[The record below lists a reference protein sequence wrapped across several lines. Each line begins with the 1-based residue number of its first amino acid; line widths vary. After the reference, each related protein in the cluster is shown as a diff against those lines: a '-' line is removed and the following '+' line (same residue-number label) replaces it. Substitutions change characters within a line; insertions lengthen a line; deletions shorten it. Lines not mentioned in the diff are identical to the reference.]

1 MKKRFLIAALVAPA
15 LLTSCLGDPK
25 DTTTKTILPIYNHV
39 TPTDGSSETTVGKGE
54 YTFNQN
60 VTQGT
65 LEMLASSLKLG
76 EQTGSFT
83 TPTEKYGVGST
94 YEIVFKSAAAG
105 LFNNDAAMPVTNLQC
120 AIYNVYNYLDD
131 RLASTLPK
139 DLAVPT
145 QYYALPIMSER
156 IKLYFGEAYGLRITS
171 EPDEGT
177 KIQIRL
183 PAVPYQE
190 IMDQEKGERGK
201 EHGAV

>member
-1 MKKRFLIAALVAPA
+1 MKKRFLIAALMAPA

-83 TPTEKYGVGST
+83 TPTEKYAEASPFST
-94 YEIVFKSAAAG
+94 TLSYAS
-105 LFNNDAAMPVTNLQC
+105 DQPPMCHLQC
-120 AIYNVYNYLDD
+120 L
-131 RLASTLPK
+131 
-139 DLAVPT
+139 
-145 QYYALPIMSER
+145 
-156 IKLYFGEAYGLRITS
+156 
-171 EPDEGT
+171 
-177 KIQIRL
+177 
-183 PAVPYQE
+183 
-190 IMDQEKGERGK
+190 
-201 EHGAV
+201 